1 MAVSLPEYARLR
13 EMQGKALKLDRM
25 MKQLMQTMGPE
36 KLKASKD
43 LSLISC
49 QLELDWEVYTQGR
62 YMHRC
67 DSFEAHFGVLDLV
80 GFTSPIG

>member
-36 KLKASKD
+36 KLKASK
-43 LSLISC
+43 SLKY
-49 QLELDWEVYTQGR
+49 EL
-62 YMHRC
+62 MHR
-67 DSFEAHFGVLDLV
+67 
-80 GFTSPIG
+80 

>member
-1 MAVSLPEYARLR
+1 MRHDICSALAGVAVSLPEYARLR

-43 LSLISC
+43 LSYH
-49 QLELDWEVYTQGR
+49 VN
-62 YMHRC
+62 
-67 DSFEAHFGVLDLV
+67 
-80 GFTSPIG
+80 

>member
-1 MAVSLPEYARLR
+1 MAGVAVSLPEYARLR

-43 LSLISC
+43 LSYH
-49 QLELDWEVYTQGR
+49 VN
-62 YMHRC
+62 
-67 DSFEAHFGVLDLV
+67 
-80 GFTSPIG
+80 